1 MLKKIILSAAFFA
14 LPWISAADE
23 LQINEGAPETYIVEK
38 GDTLWD
44 ISSIFLEQPW
54 LWPQL
59 WRLNPEISNPH
70 LIYPGDVLKL
80 VYNEQGEPQII
91 VQEPEIIEEPVYEQ
105 PVVERVVV
113 APKEK
118 PTIKMA
124 PTTRKQLKQNPIS
137 TLPLEVIAPYI
148 QYDSLLTQQEIDE
161 APHVIGS
168 EHGYK
173 SSIDGFKIYVT
184 ADLDVGSSYAIYHKD
199 EEMFDPE
206 TNESLGFYVKLT
218 GTAQAIRKGDMEKRR
233 PGTLLVNSAAREIR
247 SGNIVLPINKGQLLP
262 SFFSMQKAN
271 DSVKGKI
278 VKSSSGGR
286 EFGKL
291 EVVMINQGNEHN
303 VKQGDVLSILR
314 KSPGVVETESGPQYT
329 QDSSRWS
336 RMLAEDGSAYD
347 MPEEPLGQIMV
358 FKVYE
363 KASMALILKTDKPA
377 RLLDSVASPE

>member
-105 PVVERVVV
+105 PVERVVV

-124 PTTRKQLKQNPIS
+124 PSARKQLKQNPIS

-184 ADLDVGSSYAIYHKD
+184 SDLVVGSSYAIYHKD

-218 GTAQAIRKGDMEKRR
+218 GTAQAIRKGDMENRR
-233 PGTLLVNSAAREIR
+233 PGTLLVNSASREIR
-247 SGNIVLPINKGQLLP
+247 SGNIVLPINQGQLLP
-262 SFFSMQKAN
+262 AFFSMQKA
-271 DSVKGKI
+271 DEAVKGKI

-303 VKQGDVLSILR
+303 VKQGDILSILR

-329 QDSSRWS
+329 EDSSRWS